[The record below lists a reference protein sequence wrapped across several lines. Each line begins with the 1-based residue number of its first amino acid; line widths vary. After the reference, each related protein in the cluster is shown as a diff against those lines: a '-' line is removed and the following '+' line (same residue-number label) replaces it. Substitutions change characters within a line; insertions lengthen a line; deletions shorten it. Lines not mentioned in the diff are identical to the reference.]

1 MELKTEPINV
11 LGTPLEPCC
20 GRYRTGF
27 FRDGYC
33 KTDDTDRGRHVICS
47 RVTQEF
53 LEFSLSQGNDL
64 ITSRLEFDFPG
75 LKEGDC
81 WCLCASRWKQA
92 LEAGVAPPVN
102 LLATHYTALE
112 VVSLEDLKA
121 HGEIT

>member
-1 MELKTEPINV
+1 
-11 LGTPLEPCC
+11 
-20 GRYRTGF
+20 
-27 FRDGYC
+27 
-33 KTDDTDRGRHVICS
+33 
-47 RVTQEF
+47 VTQEF

>member
-1 MELKTEPINV
+1 MDLKTEPINV
-11 LGTPLEPCC
+11 LGTPLEACC

-53 LEFSLSQGNDL
+53 LDFSLSQGNDL

-121 HGEIT
+121 HCEIT